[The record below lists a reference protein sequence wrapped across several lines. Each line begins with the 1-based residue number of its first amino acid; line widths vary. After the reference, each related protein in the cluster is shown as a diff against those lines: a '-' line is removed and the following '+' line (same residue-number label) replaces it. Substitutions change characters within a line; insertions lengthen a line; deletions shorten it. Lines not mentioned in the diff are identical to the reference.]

1 MEKRNQAAKLIIGAV
16 VVIIAVLVLG
26 GIIAGH
32 AIKYKAAPL
41 NRDDIDYKSVQA
53 PEATSADGTI
63 TANDWNAI
71 YPDIVFSMGRNI
83 ENGDDPDEVVNYL
96 ELDPYLI
103 AIYEGYGFAKDY
115 GSARGHAYTLT
126 DVAKTLRPHGN
137 ANCLTCKTPNFTK
150 LVNDEGDEVYSRKF
164 DDVYQQLIDNDA
176 ETVSCY
182 TCHGNNPGNGT
193 KAKENLT
200 VTHGYITLA
209 LGDNLGTIDPG
220 ILACGQCHIEYYF
233 DAKTS
238 ATRMPHDSIE
248 AMTPEATYEYYK
260 TVLSKDG
267 TPGFYDWEQPS
278 TGAKMLKVQH
288 PEMETVLL
296 GKHAGLLN
304 CADCHMPV
312 VQNKETQNIYHSHLL
327 VSPLKD
333 QTLLESCL
341 VCHGDMGENS
351 VHTTDEMVTFVTNI
365 QNNITAEEK
374 RVGTL
379 LAEFKL
385 MLAAANES
393 KTLSEEQLDEV
404 RELYRKAQW
413 FFDYCYAENSEGA
426 HNSDLAR
433 RCLSTAED
441 LINEGMA
448 LLGAE

>member
-16 VVIIAVLVLG
+16 VVIIAVLFLA
-26 GIIAGH
+26 GIVSRH
-32 AIKYKAAPL
+32 EIKYKSVPL
-41 NRDDIDYKSVQA
+41 SREDIDYQQVKA
-53 PEATSADGTI
+53 PDATSADGTI
-63 TANDWNAI
+63 TASDWKAI
-71 YPDIVFSMGRNI
+71 YPDIVVSMGRNS
-83 ENGDDPDEVVNYL
+83 ENGDDPGEVVDYL

-103 AIYEGYGFAKDY
+103 EIYEGYGFAKDY
-115 GSARGHAYTLT
+115 GSARGHSYTLT
-126 DVAKTLRPHGN
+126 DVAKTQRPHPA

-150 LVNDEGDEVYSRKF
+150 LVNDEGEGVYSRSFDEVYA
-164 DDVYQQLIDNDA
+164 QITGNGA

-193 KAKENLT
+193 QPKENLT

-209 LGDNLGTIDPG
+209 LGDNIGTIDPG

-233 DAKTS
+233 DAETK

-260 TVLSKDG
+260 TVLASDG
-267 TPGFYDWEQPS
+267 TLGFYDWIQPS

-296 GKHAGLLN
+296 GKHTGMLN

-312 VQNKETQNIYHSHLL
+312 VQNEKTQNIFHSHLL
-327 VSPLKD
+327 VSPLSDK
-333 QTLLESCL
+333 TLLETCL
-341 VCHGDMGENS
+341 ACHKDLGVS
-351 VHTTDEMVTFVTNI
+351 TTDEMITFVRNI
-365 QNNITAEEK
+365 QDRITAEET
-374 RVGTL
+374 RVGNL
-379 LAEFKL
+379 LAAFKRA
-385 MLAAANES
+385 LAEANQS
-393 KTLSEEQLDEV
+393 GAMTEEQLNEV

-413 FFDYCYAENSEGA
+413 FFDYCYVENAEGA
-426 HNSDLAR
+426 HNSELAM

-441 LINEGMA
+441 LIKQGMA